1 MRFKPK
7 SLGGRLFLIAAIL
20 IVVALAI
27 AGSITGL
34 ILYRFIRGQVD
45 QRLDAEIAA
54 ISSAL
59 SVTPENRLAF
69 KGQIDMPPFDRPGS
83 GWSFEIFDGD
93 NRIRSTSL
101 GGADLPVPAP
111 WPFNSPGRLAAA
123 RPPGMERQPLQ
134 LRARSDV
141 IGDHAVTIVATAPRS
156 AIWRPLFEALSSV
169 LIALAIAGA
178 ALVFAMLLQVRIG
191 LRPLQALRAAVADVR
206 AGKRD
211 RIPPNQPEEI
221 SPLVDELNSLITDNV
236 EGLAR
241 ARRHVSNLAHGLK
254 TPLANLAVALDERGR
269 DPAGELHELI
279 SQMDRRIR
287 HHLRR
292 ARAAAQEGPARVQT
306 PLAPRVTDLLAIVP
320 KIHPAKSLAVTSDV
334 APAIALACEAHDLDE
349 MLGNLIDN
357 AAKWASGQVRVSART
372 DGREVTVVIED
383 DGPGLDDNRAP
394 ETMLPDQKLDESAP
408 GYGFGLPITRE
419 LAELYGGG
427 LALSR
432 SDLGGAMATLRLPA
446 AR

>member
-83 GWSFEIFDGD
+83 GWTFEIFDGD

-111 WPFNSPGRLAAA
+111 WPFESLGRLGVA

-134 LRARSDV
+134 MRARSDV

-221 SPLVDELNSLITDNV
+221 SPLVDELNSLIADNV

-269 DPAGELHELI
+269 DPAG
-279 SQMDRRIR
+279 SC
-287 HHLRR
+287 
-292 ARAAAQEGPARVQT
+292 T
-306 PLAPRVTDLLAIVP
+306 
-320 KIHPAKSLAVTSDV
+320 
-334 APAIALACEAHDLDE
+334 
-349 MLGNLIDN
+349 N
-357 AAKWASGQVRVSART
+357 
-372 DGREVTVVIED
+372 
-383 DGPGLDDNRAP
+383 
-394 ETMLPDQKLDESAP
+394 
-408 GYGFGLPITRE
+408 
-419 LAELYGGG
+419 
-427 LALSR
+427 
-432 SDLGGAMATLRLPA
+432 
-446 AR
+446 

>member
-1 MRFKPK
+1 MKLTPR

-20 IVVALAI
+20 IVAALAG

-34 ILYRFIRGQVD
+34 NLYRFIRGQVD

-59 SVTPENRLAF
+59 SVTPGNGLAF

-83 GWSFEIFDGD
+83 GWYFEIFDGD

-101 GGADLPVPAP
+101 GGADLPSLPP
-111 WPFNSPGRLAAA
+111 WPFESPERLAEAG
-123 RPPGMERQPLQ
+123 PPGMERQPLQ
-134 LRARSDV
+134 MRARSDV

-178 ALVFAMLLQVRIG
+178 ALVFAMLLQVRLG
-191 LRPLQALRAAVADVR
+191 LRPLQALRSAVADVR

-211 RIPPNQPEEI
+211 RLPPNQPREI
-221 SPLVDELNSLITDNV
+221 SPLVDELNSLIADNV

-269 DPAGELHELI
+269 DPTGELHELI
-279 SQMDRRIR
+279 GQMDRRIR

-306 PLAPRVTDLLAIVP
+306 LLAPRVADLLAIVP
-320 KIHPAKSLAVTSDV
+320 KIHRGKSLSKRQTS
-334 APAIALACEAHDLDE
+334 L
-349 MLGNLIDN
+349 
-357 AAKWASGQVRVSART
+357 R
-372 DGREVTVVIED
+372 
-383 DGPGLDDNRAP
+383 
-394 ETMLPDQKLDESAP
+394 
-408 GYGFGLPITRE
+408 
-419 LAELYGGG
+419 
-427 LALSR
+427 
-432 SDLGGAMATLRLPA
+432 RLPSLARRTTSMKCSAISSTTPPSGLWSECAFRRGPMA
-446 AR
+446 ARSQS